1 MLRILLVTAFLT
13 FIGLANSRADDLL
26 QKARQEREL
35 ATQQAEAEVRKLL
48 ARTQDLKSAE
58 ILQEVKKKLIDIQ
71 EAKNLDPE
79 RKGQMVQA
87 LQSRVRLLESE
98 ARVKGDSPKVTAT
111 PDKQAI
117 EATRLADFE
126 RQKAEIDRLKDG
138 VNRVNKLLGQRRASE
153 AEAAAR
159 ELTREFPDHPAAKV
173 LAENISLQARIREAK
188 EILARQERNITLTLR
203 DVTRSGTPIVG
214 DMEIDKERW
223 LQNLKSK
230 FRGVGDPLS
239 EKEKALLAALNK
251 TMQPDWQNKP
261 LQFVLDELQKIL
273 GTPLAIDRKALEEAG
288 TSTESLVTLSLPR
301 PVTLRTVLRKILQD
315 HGLGYVIKDEM
326 IVVTTYQKTRE
337 MMTTRTYDI
346 SDLVTSNA
354 LTTHPVLAF
363 QQERE
368 VVQLIIDSIKRSV
381 DPMSWEGEGGKGTI
395 QYHPLTKT
403 LIVRQSA
410 EVHMMLRG
418 SLGGGR

>member
-1 MLRILLVTAFLT
+1 MRRIVGIMSLWVLVGGMT
-13 FIGLANSRADDLL
+13 SWADDLL
-26 QKARQEREL
+26 DRARREREL

-48 ARTQDLKSAE
+48 TRSKDLSASEALAE
-58 ILQEVKKKLIDIQ
+58 IRQKIDALQNASE
-71 EAKNLDPE
+71 LDPE
-79 RKGQMVQA
+79 RKAKLVDA
-87 LQSRVRLLESE
+87 LQNRSRQVEAE
-98 ARVKGDSPKVTAT
+98 ARAKGESLKPKPTAT
-111 PDKQAI
+111 KQAMDA
-117 EATRLADFE
+117 ERLAEWD
-126 RQKAEIDRLKDG
+126 RRRAEIERLKEG
-138 VNRVNKLLGQRRASE
+138 VNRVNQLLGQRRTQE
-153 AEAAAR
+153 AEAAAK
-159 ELTREFPDHPAAKV
+159 ELIRAYPENPAAKV
-173 LAENISLQARIREAK
+173 LGENISLQARIREAR
-188 EILARQERNITLTLR
+188 EILARQERNITLALR
-203 DVTRSGTPIVG
+203 DVTRAGTPIVG

-223 LQNLKSK
+223 LQNLKSR

-239 EKEKALLAALNK
+239 EKEKAILAALNK
-251 TMQPDWQNKP
+251 TIQPDWQNKP
-261 LQFVLDELQKIL
+261 LSFVLDELQKIL
-273 GTPLAIDRKALEEAG
+273 GTPMAIDRKALEESG

-301 PVTLRTVLRKILQD
+301 PVTLRTILRKVLQD
-315 HGLGYVIKDEM
+315 QGLGYVIKDEM
-326 IVVTTYQKTRE
+326 IYVTTFQKTRD

-346 SDLVTSNA
+346 SDLVTPNA
-354 LTTHPVLAF
+354 LTTHPVLAL